1 MIKIGQTCIKRYTRQ
16 QNATLNRMALIE
28 KIFNPLSSFHHKRI
42 SRYLCELDI
51 EKIIDIGA
59 HKGEFLEKM
68 LKIEKVN
75 SFYAFEPQRN
85 IFNELSKKFSKNKK
99 VTLFNY
105 AMDEEIT
112 KKKLKINK
120 LSMTSSLAEINE
132 NSLYLKFKNF
142 LTLAKSNFEDEY
154 EVQTSTIDK
163 IFEGINLRKTLLKID
178 VEGFEI
184 SVIKGSQVK
193 LRQIPF
199 ILLENQFGNH
209 YKNNN
214 FNDIIKLLSEKNFE
228 IDKKFIFPTMHYQD
242 VLFKKI

>member
-1 MIKIGQTCIKRYTRQ
+1 
-16 QNATLNRMALIE
+16 MALIE

-42 SRYLCELDI
+42 LRYLCELDI

-59 HKGEFLEKM
+59 HRGEFLEKM

-75 SFYAFEPQRN
+75 SFYAFEPQKN
-85 IFNELSKKFSKNKK
+85 IFNELSEKFSKNKK
-99 VTLFNY
+99 VILYNF
-105 AMDEEIT
+105 AMDKEIT
-112 KKKLKINK
+112 NKKLKINK